1 MTKEEYLK
9 MYKDDK
15 LAEICEQFDSEE
27 DKLIAQIAELG
38 NCVGELNKKCEEL
51 DVWNDVE
58 KVFKKLK
65 SLPAEEFIELYSRMK
80 NIIESPYRINMIAYS
95 SPCNNSITTLHS

>member
-80 NIIESPYRINMIAYS
+80 NIIESPYRINMTAYS